1 MPMSAPQR
9 RRAEGAKSS
18 GRITKTERRR
28 QLLAAGKQ
36 VFEVQGYL
44 QTTPAL
50 IAEAAA
56 VSEALLTRYFADKK
70 ALFLDIL
77 LEIRRA
83 TLDRWK
89 AETAGLADPLAK
101 LHHIT
106 DGFLQDTRRL
116 NQEFRIL
123 HRTLVECDDEEVLGG
138 LRTYFLDCEAHLAQ
152 VISEGQQAG
161 LCRRSFDPRVGAWE
175 LIHSVLGQSLTL
187 SLRLPLHQ
195 DDFLPQAVD
204 CLLNCWIKT
213 DV

>member
-1 MPMSAPQR
+1 MSAPQR

-28 QLLAAGKQ
+28 QLLAAAKQ
-36 VFEVQGYL
+36 VFEANGYL
-44 QTTPAL
+44 HSTAAL
-50 IAEAAA
+50 IAEAAG
-56 VSEALLTRYFADKK
+56 VSEALLNKYFAAKQVM
-70 ALFLDIL
+70 L
-77 LEIRRA
+77 LEVLQEVRRE
-83 TLDRWK
+83 TLDRWQTQT
-89 AETAGLADPLAK
+89 TALADPLAK
-101 LHHIT
+101 LHVIT

-116 NQEFRIL
+116 QQEFRIL
-123 HRTLVECDDEEVLGG
+123 QRTLLECDEEAVVTG
-138 LRTYFLDCEAHLAQ
+138 LRSYLLDCEAHLAQ

-175 LIHSVLGQSLTL
+175 LIHNVLGQSLTL

-195 DDFLPQAVD
+195 DDFLPQAAD